1 MYGYPGVLN
10 QRVNEN
16 NYLCV
21 SHAVEYGFVQPLRLM
36 TVLAGLYIMTRE
48 DLQKDEKIVK
58 ASALAVT
65 IWAGWVWNQ
74 AQKEMSKEYMGY
86 GSPYAG
92 G

>member
-10 QRVNEN
+10 QQVNEN

-36 TVLAGLYIMTRE
+36 SVLAGLYIITRE
-48 DLQKDEKIVK
+48 DLAKDEKIVK
-58 ASALAVT
+58 GAALGVVL
-65 IWAGWVWNQ
+65 WSGWVWNQ
-74 AQKEMSKEYMGY
+74 AQKEMSKEYMGF

>member
-10 QRVNEN
+10 QSVNEN

-36 TVLAGLYIMTRE
+36 SVLAGLYIMTRD

-58 ASALAVT
+58 GAALGVVL
-65 IWAGWVWNQ
+65 WSSFVWYQ
-74 AQKEMSKEYMGY
+74 AQSEMSQAYRSLEN
-86 GSPYAG
+86 PYAG